1 MQTKYA
7 LLDLE
12 NIQPASL
19 EKFQKEGFSL
29 KVFVGA
35 NQPKISVE
43 LAQEIQGFGERAQY
57 IRVQESGKNALD
69 FYIAFYMGQLSC
81 KEPSCQ
87 IVVIS
92 KDTGYDPLLKHMRS
106 IGVKSSRVGTTQAK
120 APPPASTKA
129 TTKKTPTQMSLQERV
144 QFAKKH
150 LIKANKAK
158 PAKLST
164 LATDL
169 HSKFQKKLTTQAVQA
184 LIDELI
190 KQGIVVDN
198 QGSISYQLTP

>member
-12 NIQPASL
+12 NVQPTSL

-29 KVFVGA
+29 RVFVGA

-43 LAQEIQGFGERAQY
+43 LAQEIQGFGEKAQY

-81 KEPSCQ
+81 KEPNCQ
-87 IVVIS
+87 IVIIS

-106 IGVKSSRVGTTQAK
+106 IGFPAKRVPKSQSSDSQTKSASPEK
-120 APPPASTKA
+120 KKDPA
-129 TTKKTPTQMSLQERV
+129 QMSLAERV
-144 QFAKKH
+144 NAAEQHLKK
-150 LIKANKAK
+150 AGKAK
-158 PAKLST
+158 PAKLKT
-164 LATDL
+164 LTASL
-169 HSKFQKKLTTQAVQA
+169 KSKFQTKLNDQSIQ
-184 LIDELI
+184 ELI
-190 KQGIVVDN
+190 NELIRKGSVINN
-198 QGSISYQLTP
+198 QGSISYHLKN